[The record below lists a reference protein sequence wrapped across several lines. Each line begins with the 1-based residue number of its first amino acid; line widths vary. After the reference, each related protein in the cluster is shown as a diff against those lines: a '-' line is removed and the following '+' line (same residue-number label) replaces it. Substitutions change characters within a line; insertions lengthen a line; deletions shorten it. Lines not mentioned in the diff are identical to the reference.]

1 MIEDK
6 QQRNLSMHC
15 IQKHSLFTTQW
26 KSHTVVHYMRNERA
40 NIIIFDHISIQDC
53 AICDTILIRLHAD
66 CPWFRLGFL
75 IFLVR
80 FQVAHGF
87 AYGFVKIN
95 LHVFNMEACFCCGK
109 EMKNVIATFYLKI
122 QAFPLAILSL
132 YPTFFLK
139 ILKSSQNLL

>member
-1 MIEDK
+1 
-6 QQRNLSMHC
+6 
-15 IQKHSLFTTQW
+15 
-26 KSHTVVHYMRNERA
+26 MRNERDTM
-40 NIIIFDHISIQDC
+40 IIFDHISIQDC
-53 AICDTILIRLHAD
+53 AICDTILIRLHAE

-75 IFLVR
+75 IFCYADYKSKQICVRYATKKYILVR

-122 QAFPLAILSL
+122 QAFYIPL
-132 YPTFFLK
+132 TK
-139 ILKSSQNLL
+139 VRSQNLLRFKHRIVRHK